1 MARSERS
8 RTSVKVRDW
17 VAVAAHFRSS
27 AGPMRHRCVE
37 RGGAKNDMSSM
48 MLEYQLDPL
57 DPYDDHSDGQTID
70 ELDMWEVTSS
80 V

>member
-48 MLEYQLDPL
+48 MLEYQLDP
-57 DPYDDHSDGQTID
+57 YDDHSDGQTAD
-70 ELDMWEVTSS
+70 ELDVWEVTSS

>member
-37 RGGAKNDMSSM
+37 RGGARNAMPGM
-48 MLEYQLDPL
+48 MFEYL
-57 DPYDDHSDGQTID
+57 D
-70 ELDMWEVTSS
+70 ELDDIDEPTAVELTSS

>member
-1 MARSERS
+1 
-8 RTSVKVRDW
+8 
-17 VAVAAHFRSS
+17 
-27 AGPMRHRCVE
+27 MRHRCVE